1 MTTSH
6 PTQLPGEKLK
16 KALTLLSEMKEQHP
30 EKSRAALLQEIEIK
44 LDLSPLESEFLN
56 KQFRDDPEAV

>member
-1 MTTSH
+1 MTT
-6 PTQLPGEKLK
+6 PTQVPGDKLK

-30 EKSRAALLQEIEIK
+30 EKSRTSLLQDIEVK

-56 KQFRDDPEAV
+56 KHFRDDPEAG